1 MASKMPTPMGVE
13 MEARYGTRSRVVP
26 KRREPDFGFVLGR
39 EISDQKM
46 LRVVSGNREE
56 LGRTHNDLS
65 PIAFNGLSR
74 AKTFEG

>member
-1 MASKMPTPMGVE
+1 
-13 MEARYGTRSRVVP
+13 
-26 KRREPDFGFVLGR
+26 VLGR

-56 LGRTHNDLS
+56 LGRTHHDWSL
-65 PIAFNGLSR
+65 IAFNGMSR